1 MTIKVETI
9 MSTRVVTI
17 DMDDRLTVAKE
28 IFDNAPFHHLLV
40 TEDGALQGV
49 LSERDYLRAL
59 SPHLGKICE
68 TERDSETL
76 QKRAHQVMTR
86 KPVTVSPQ
94 SSIDQA
100 SELML
105 KHGIGSLPVLNNAE
119 LVGII
124 TWKDLLRAYTN

>member
-1 MTIKVETI
+1 
-9 MSTRVVTI
+9 
-17 DMDDRLTVAKE
+17 
-28 IFDNAPFHHLLV
+28 
-40 TEDGALQGV
+40 
-49 LSERDYLRAL
+49 
-59 SPHLGKICE
+59 
-68 TERDSETL
+68 
-76 QKRAHQVMTR
+76 MTR

-94 SSIDQA
+94 SSIEQA